1 MEKPN
6 EESQESSVNNWDGLY
21 RSMKKFSKE
30 TQEGV
35 RLAKEKSR
43 LAKEEQEKRDNEIM
57 AKLEKEKKERLEKEE
72 KEKLEA
78 KNKAKEEKAEADKK
92 EQDEVSKL
100 IEDLD
105 TTDYTLLECQRR
117 ENILL
122 SLRIGMIE
130 QLDSIEKLFRCGLVK
145 KLERKLT
152 FSEKEKIERQ
162 KDTPQFKQYI
172 ARIKRIMDS
181 ELKQRIKDYQTKLG
195 LKKPD
200 DWLDLTEKGKEVV
213 EKKRKELESVW
224 AELQSSYEKGNKQ
237 VFREQVDKNRSMF
250 PLFMIMGFA
259 NGAMM
264 GTMLGNMGMNS
275 EMYMQDMDMAY
286 NDGYA
291 DGSGGAL
298 PAEGGDFGDTG
309 GDGGGFMEGGMDVGF

>member
-1 MEKPN
+1 MLGFFTSESWEDKKKAEEEREKWLAMT
-6 EESQESSVNNWDGLY
+6 EEE
-21 RSMKKFSKE
+21 KSKE
-30 TQEGV
+30 
-35 RLAKEKSR
+35 
-43 LAKEEQEKRDNEIM
+43 
-57 AKLEKEKKERLEKEE
+57 
-72 KEKLEA
+72 
-78 KNKAKEEKAEADKK
+78 
-92 EQDEVSKL
+92 
-100 IEDLD
+100 IEDMNN
-105 TTDYTLLECQRR
+105 TDYTLLECQRS

-122 SLRIGMIE
+122 SLHIGMIE
-130 QLDSIEKLFRCGLVK
+130 QLDSIEKLFRCGLIK
-145 KLERKLT
+145 RFDRKPT
-152 FSEKEKIERQ
+152 FSEKEKVEKQ
-162 KDTPQFKQYI
+162 KDTPRYKQYV
-172 ARIKRIMDS
+172 ARIQRIMDS

-286 NDGYA
+286 NEGYA
-291 DGSGGAL
+291 DGSGDYSGGEYDSSTVEDGA
-298 PAEGGDFGDTG
+298 GGE
-309 GDGGGFMEGGMDVGF
+309 GGFMDGGIDVGF